1 MAIAP
6 EDGISLRSI
15 KPWMAYLKMGNMGN
29 CARKSLEG
37 GDVI

>member
-15 KPWMAYLKMGNMGN
+15 KPWMAYLKMGNMGKN
-29 CARKSLEG
+29 IYNSLG
-37 GDVI
+37 